1 MEGGVGVSRGHLLAP
16 VSIWAGRGI
25 RKPKGK
31 CSVTNQA
38 TCFEGCIRAKPPW
51 SHSLF

>member
-1 MEGGVGVSRGHLLAP
+1 MEAGMGVSRGHLLAP

-31 CSVTNQA
+31 VFCDQT
-38 TCFEGCIRAKPPW
+38 GDM
-51 SHSLF
+51 L